1 MCFHFTP
8 PYSNS
13 VLLPQSNITY
23 VFVVYT
29 ISSMLPVF
37 AMRLSSNFLSV
48 VISTSSYNPP
58 FGTRAPFIT
67 CKLRAASSIVIFTY
81 LFLSGIC
88 STPFII
94 IDSILFSC
102 SV

>member
-1 MCFHFTP
+1 
-8 PYSNS
+8 
-13 VLLPQSNITY
+13 
-23 VFVVYT
+23 
-29 ISSMLPVF
+29 
-37 AMRLSSNFLSV
+37 MRLNSNFLSV

-67 CKLRAASSIVIFTY
+67 CKLRAASSIVIFTC

-102 SV
+102 SVWGSGVIVIVLLLSGLISSVPYTIFSIIFTCAPV